1 MRDVDLYAQILGLC
15 EPWEVTSVDL
25 DRAAGQLVVKVS
37 LMADAALR
45 CPHCGQAA
53 PGYDRRIRR
62 WRHLDTCQY
71 VTILEAEVP
80 RLSCPE
86 HGVVTILV
94 PWAEPDSGF
103 TQLFEALVIDWLK
116 EASTQAVARQMGLSW
131 GAIDRIMQRAVA
143 RGLARR
149 KTVSPQRLCVDET
162 SFRKRHDYVTVVTDP
177 QVGTVLHVA
186 DDRKTG
192 SLAGFYEGLSDA
204 QRAGIEAVAMDMWPA
219 YINAT
224 RAHVPGAEDKIAFDR
239 FHVAKLLGEAVDQ
252 VRRQEH
258 KQLRTQ
264 GRDDLTGSRYV
275 WLTDPANMT
284 AAQQE
289 RFRWLR
295 HGALKTARA
304 WAIKDLASQLWDYRS
319 RTWAKKAWDRWLGW
333 ALRCRLPPIRKVA
346 LTIKAHLWGIL
357 NAIVLR
363 QSNGHAEGMNSRIQR
378 IKQRA
383 CGFRNKERFRNAI
396 YFHLGGLDLYPDDP
410 ANMQTHLMR

>member
-1 MRDVDLYAQILGLC
+1 MRDVDLYAQILGLTV
-15 EPWEVTSVDL
+15 PWEVTAVEL
-25 DRAAGQLVVKVS
+25 DRAAGQLVVQVA
-37 LMADAALR
+37 LMADTALA
-45 CPHCGQAA
+45 CPQCGRPS
-53 PGYDRRIRR
+53 PGYDRRVRR

-86 HGVVTILV
+86 HGVVTASV

-103 TQLFEALVIDWLK
+103 TQLFEALGIDWLQ
-116 EASTQAVARQMGLSW
+116 EASIQAVARQLGLSW

-149 KTVSPQRLCVDET
+149 EAVSPRRLCVDET

-177 QVGTVLHVA
+177 QAGTVLHVA
-186 DDRKTG
+186 DDRRSG
-192 SLAGFYEGLSDA
+192 SLGEFYAGLSEA
-204 QRAGIEAVAMDMWPA
+204 QKARIEAVSMDMWPA

-224 RAHVPGAEDKIAFDR
+224 WDHVPGAETKIAFDR

-258 KQLRTQ
+258 KQLRAQ
-264 GRDDLTGSRYV
+264 GCDDLKGSRYV

-284 AAQQE
+284 VAQKD
-289 RFRWLR
+289 RFQALR
-295 HGALKTARA
+295 QGTLKTARA
-304 WAIKDLASQLWDYRS
+304 WAIKDLAAQLWDYRS
-319 RTWAKKAWDRWLGW
+319 RSWAKKAWDRWLGW
-333 ALRCRLPPIRKVA
+333 ALRCQLPPMRKVA

-363 QSNGHAEGMNSRIQR
+363 QSNGHAEGMNSKIQR

-396 YFHLGGLDLYPDDP
+396 YFHLGGLDLYPH
-410 ANMQTHLMR
+410 AIKRA